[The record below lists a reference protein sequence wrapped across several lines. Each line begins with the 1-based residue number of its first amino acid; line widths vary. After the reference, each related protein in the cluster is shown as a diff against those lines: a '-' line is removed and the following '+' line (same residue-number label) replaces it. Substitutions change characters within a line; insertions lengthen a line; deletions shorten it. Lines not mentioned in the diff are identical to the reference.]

1 MFIVIMDV
9 IVIVQVVVIAGVA
22 NVIVVLIK
30 IIIAIIV
37 EKKFRAK
44 IHVSNYALVS
54 NVVLSNIKRFIKFFS
69 YIQNISLVIY
79 FYK

>member
-1 MFIVIMDV
+1 MFIVIMDA

-44 IHVSNYALVS
+44 IHVLNYALVS
-54 NVVLSNIKRFIKFFS
+54 NVVLSNIKGFIKFFS